1 MPDVIKKDI
10 SRDELRTE
18 QMNDPTLEKI
28 CKMASENGNCSDNGK
43 ANYIKKNGLVFREF
57 KSSTVDDGRLHT
69 QLVVPKPH
77 RETVMRLAHDSIL
90 GAHLGTRKTVLRVLS
105 EFYWPGVQA
114 DTRRFCQSCDIC
126 QRTTSKGKTV
136 QVPLQKMPLI
146 DEPFQRV
153 AVDLVGPIQPATTK
167 GNRYILTLVDYGTRF
182 PKAVPLSNIETER
195 VAEALVDI
203 FCRVGVP
210 REMLSDM
217 GTQFTSGLMSKVSCL
232 VSRKHLTTTPYHP
245 ICNGLAEK
253 FNGTLK
259 QMLRRLC
266 HQKPKDWDKYINAAL
281 FAYCEVPQES
291 LGFSPFELVYGRH
304 VRGPMT
310 ILKELWT
317 NEVADSE
324 VKSTYQYVTDLR
336 EKLELTS
343 HMARENLRKAA
354 SRYCKYYN
362 RKTRTRSM
370 KVGDKVLV
378 LLPTD
383 SNKLLMQ
390 WKGPFPITEKLGTVD
405 YRIDMHGVQK
415 TFHADLLKLYVSR
428 EL

>member
-1 MPDVIKKDI
+1 M
-10 SRDELRTE
+10 
-18 QMNDPTLEKI
+18 
-28 CKMASENGNCSDNGK
+28 
-43 ANYIKKNGLVFREF
+43 
-57 KSSTVDDGRLHT
+57 
-69 QLVVPKPH
+69 
-77 RETVMRLAHDSIL
+77 
-90 GAHLGTRKTVLRVLS
+90 GTRITVLRVLS

-114 DTRRFCQSCDIC
+114 DTRCFCQSCDIC

-136 QVPLQKMPLI
+136 RVPLQKMPLI

-153 AVDLVGPIQPATTK
+153 AVDLVGPIQLATTK
-167 GNRYILTLVDYGTRF
+167 GNRYILTLVDYATRF
-182 PKAVPLSNIETER
+182 PEAVPLSNIETEG

-217 GTQFTSGLMSKVSCL
+217 GTQFTSGLMSEVSRL
-232 VSRKHLTTTPYHP
+232 VSMKHLTTAPYHP
-245 ICNGLAEK
+245 ICNGLVEK

-266 HQKPKDWDKYINAAL
+266 HQKPKDWDKYINSAL
-281 FAYCEVPQES
+281 FVYHEVPQES

-354 SRYCKYYN
+354 SRYRKYYN

-383 SNKLLMQ
+383 TNKLSMQ

-415 TFHADLLKLYVSR
+415 TFHANLLKLYVSR
-428 EL
+428 ESELVGALGVIEPDEDTSEIQEERVSIPEKQRTQGPEDVPLVQYIEVTL

>member
-1 MPDVIKKDI
+1 M
-10 SRDELRTE
+10 
-18 QMNDPTLEKI
+18 
-28 CKMASENGNCSDNGK
+28 
-43 ANYIKKNGLVFREF
+43 
-57 KSSTVDDGRLHT
+57 
-69 QLVVPKPH
+69 
-77 RETVMRLAHDSIL
+77 
-90 GAHLGTRKTVLRVLS
+90 GTRITVLRVLS

-136 QVPLQKMPLI
+136 RVPLQKMPLI

-153 AVDLVGPIQPATTK
+153 AVDLVGPIQLATTK
-167 GNRYILTLVDYGTRF
+167 GNRYILTLVDYATRF
-182 PKAVPLSNIETER
+182 PEAVPLSNIETEG

-217 GTQFTSGLMSKVSCL
+217 GTQFTSGLMSEVSRL
-232 VSRKHLTTTPYHP
+232 VSMKHLTTAPYHP
-245 ICNGLAEK
+245 ICNGLVEK

-266 HQKPKDWDKYINAAL
+266 HQKPKDWDKYINSAL
-281 FAYCEVPQES
+281 FVYHEVPQES

-354 SRYCKYYN
+354 SRYRKYYN

-378 LLPTD
+378 LLPTNT
-383 SNKLLMQ
+383 NKLLMQ

-415 TFHADLLKLYVSR
+415 TFHANLLKLYVSR
-428 EL
+428 ESELVGALGVIKPDEETSEIQEERVSIPEKQRTQGPEDVPLVQYIEVML

>member
-1 MPDVIKKDI
+1 MVLYN
-10 SRDELRTE
+10 R
-18 QMNDPTLEKI
+18 Q
-28 CKMASENGNCSDNGK
+28 
-43 ANYIKKNGLVFREF
+43 
-57 KSSTVDDGRLHT
+57 
-69 QLVVPKPH
+69 QLN
-77 RETVMRLAHDSIL
+77 
-90 GAHLGTRKTVLRVLS
+90 
-105 EFYWPGVQA
+105 
-114 DTRRFCQSCDIC
+114 
-126 QRTTSKGKTV
+126 
-136 QVPLQKMPLI
+136 
-146 DEPFQRV
+146 
-153 AVDLVGPIQPATTK
+153 K
-167 GNRYILTLVDYGTRF
+167 GNRYILTLVDYATRF
-182 PKAVPLSNIETER
+182 PEAVPLSNIETER

-203 FCRVGVP
+203 FCRVGLP

-217 GTQFTSGLMSKVSCL
+217 GTQFTSGLMSKVSRL
-232 VSRKHLTTTPYHP
+232 VSMKHLTTTPYHP
-245 ICNGLAEK
+245 ICNGLVEK

-281 FAYCEVPQES
+281 FAYREVPQES

-310 ILKELWT
+310 ILKKLWT

-362 RKTRTRSM
+362 GKTRTRSM

-378 LLPTD
+378 LLPNDT
-383 SNKLLMQ
+383 NKLLMQ

-415 TFHADLLKLYVSR
+415 TFHANLLKLYVSR
-428 EL
+428 EPELVGALGVIEPDEETSEIQEEQVYRKSKGHKDQKTYMYRTD